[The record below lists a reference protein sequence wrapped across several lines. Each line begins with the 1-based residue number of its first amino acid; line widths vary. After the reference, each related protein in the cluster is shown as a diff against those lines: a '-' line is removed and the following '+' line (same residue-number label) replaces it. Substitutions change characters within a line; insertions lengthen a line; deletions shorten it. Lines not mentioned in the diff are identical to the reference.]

1 MPYHYPPQP
10 SPPSILYR
18 PRQAVSHPLS
28 HSLLVRLFLYANPT
42 LLNLLAPLVS
52 ISALSQCLTGRTLSN
67 HMISKPRIYTSWFF
81 LISYVFLGIA
91 RDNVVLVQENGE
103 ATVFALRQRIGCEGT
118 YLAKFCGDIVVDS
131 DNAGC
136 CARNDDKVIVS
147 ALSKKGHLVVQLV
160 LGIMDQISI
169 PTIDFRGGHNH
180 LQECGRN
187 ELINNGVVDPW
198 FELDSEDLDSL
209 YSVFDL
215 KYQEN
220 NTSDKQVQLL
230 EDQQQNISDHW
241 TQGDDSSNMD
251 LPLEAYNKIQPR
263 VPRLAISNNNNNN
276 IPSEISQ
283 CGVWGKATKD
293 MELVHLFLAA
303 AEEVDQQQFHLASQ
317 SIARNPIQRLCF
329 YFGEALQERI
339 DREIG
344 RSPSFERKLRF
355 LSTLALGTTPESL
368 TCHQEIPFG
377 EVMKFAGVQAVIE
390 NVKGATKI
398 HLVDFNIRTGIQCTG
413 LMQALAEQQR
423 DCPIELLKITVIGH
437 QQKEKIKETGKRLQ
451 NLRVESV
458 NVKADETV
466 AVYCYI
472 VLRTMIC
479 MQDYLDNTIRVII
492 GLRPSV
498 VVVCEVEASHNSPS
512 FFNRSVDALF
522 FYSVFFDCF
531 EDCMDRE
538 NLVRKRIEVFHIGE
552 GIRNIIAAEDAERF
566 TRNVK
571 LDVWRAYFARFG
583 MVEMELSESSWYQA
597 NLISH
602 GSSCSVQN
610 DEKALLVGWKG
621 TPIESVSIWKFL

>member
-1 MPYHYPPQP
+1 
-10 SPPSILYR
+10 
-18 PRQAVSHPLS
+18 
-28 HSLLVRLFLYANPT
+28 
-42 LLNLLAPLVS
+42 
-52 ISALSQCLTGRTLSN
+52 
-67 HMISKPRIYTSWFF
+67 
-81 LISYVFLGIA
+81 
-91 RDNVVLVQENGE
+91 
-103 ATVFALRQRIGCEGT
+103 
-118 YLAKFCGDIVVDS
+118 
-131 DNAGC
+131 
-136 CARNDDKVIVS
+136 
-147 ALSKKGHLVVQLV
+147 
-160 LGIMDQISI
+160 MDQISI
-169 PTIDFRGGHNH
+169 PTIDFSGGHNH
-180 LQECGRN
+180 LQEWGRN

-220 NTSDKQVQLL
+220 TSDKQVQLL
-230 EDQQQNISDHW
+230 EIQQQNISDHW
-241 TQGDDSSNMD
+241 TQSDGSSNMD
-251 LPLEAYNKIQPR
+251 LPLKASNGIQPR
-263 VPRLAISNNNNNN
+263 VPRLDNIHGEKINPISLSSLELSNNCGRLFKKSSEENLSNIISNEARVSN
-276 IPSEISQ
+276 IPKLSTEEILRVAGERYIQYSTQ
-283 CGVWGKATKD
+283 RVDGLSMFIHPYASSLSGLSIEQTKD
-293 MELVHLFLAA
+293 MELVHLLLAA

-317 SIARNPIQRLCF
+317 SIARCLWKASVTGNPIQRLCF

-377 EVMKFAGVQAVIE
+377 QVMQFAGVQAVIE

-423 DCPIELLKITVIGH
+423 DCPIELLKITAIGH
-437 QQKEKIKETGKRLQ
+437 QEKEKIEETGKRLQ
-451 NLRVESV
+451 SFANSLKLPFSFDIVFMSDMKDLKVESV

-466 AVYCYI
+466 AVYCYT

-479 MQDYLDNTIRVII
+479 RQDYLDNTMRVIR

-498 VVVCEVEASHNSPS
+498 VVVCEVEANHNSPS
-512 FFNRSVDALF
+512 FLNRFVEALF
-522 FYSVFFDCF
+522 FYSVLFDCF
-531 EDCMDRE
+531 ADCMDRE

-552 GIRNIIAAEDAERF
+552 GIRNMIAAEDAERF

-597 NLISH
+597 NLILKQFPH
-602 GSSCSVQN
+602 GSSCNVQN
-610 DEKALLVGWKG
+610 DGKALLVGWKG
-621 TPIESVSIWKFL
+621 TPIESVSVWKFL

>member
-1 MPYHYPPQP
+1 
-10 SPPSILYR
+10 
-18 PRQAVSHPLS
+18 
-28 HSLLVRLFLYANPT
+28 
-42 LLNLLAPLVS
+42 
-52 ISALSQCLTGRTLSN
+52 
-67 HMISKPRIYTSWFF
+67 
-81 LISYVFLGIA
+81 
-91 RDNVVLVQENGE
+91 
-103 ATVFALRQRIGCEGT
+103 
-118 YLAKFCGDIVVDS
+118 
-131 DNAGC
+131 
-136 CARNDDKVIVS
+136 
-147 ALSKKGHLVVQLV
+147 
-160 LGIMDQISI
+160 MDQISI
-169 PTIDFRGGHNH
+169 PTIDFSGGHNH

-187 ELINNGVVDPW
+187 ELINNGIVDPW

-220 NTSDKQVQLL
+220 TSDKQVQLL
-230 EDQQQNISDHW
+230 EIQQQNISDHW
-241 TQGDDSSNMD
+241 TQSDGSSNMD
-251 LPLEAYNKIQPR
+251 LPLKASNGIQPR
-263 VPRLAISNNNNNN
+263 VPRLDNIHGEKINPISLSSLELLNNCGRLFKKSSEENLSNVLSNEARVSN
-276 IPSEISQ
+276 IPKLSTEEILRVAGERYIQYSTQ
-283 CGVWGKATKD
+283 RVDGLSMFIHPYASSLSGFSIEQTKD
-293 MELVHLFLAA
+293 MELVHLLLAA

-317 SIARNPIQRLCF
+317 SIACCLWKASVTGNPIQRLCF

-377 EVMKFAGVQAVIE
+377 QVMQFAGVQAVIE

-423 DCPIELLKITVIGH
+423 DCPIELLKITAIGH
-437 QQKEKIKETGKRLQ
+437 QEKEKIEETGKRLQ
-451 NLRVESV
+451 SFANSLNLPFSFDIVFMSDMKDLKVESV

-466 AVYCYI
+466 AVYCYT

-479 MQDYLDNTIRVII
+479 RQDYLDNTMRVIR

-498 VVVCEVEASHNSPS
+498 VVVCEVEANHNSPS
-512 FFNRSVDALF
+512 FLNRFVEALF
-522 FYSVFFDCF
+522 FYSVLFDCF
-531 EDCMDRE
+531 ADCMDRE

-552 GIRNIIAAEDAERF
+552 GIRNMIAAEDTERF

-597 NLISH
+597 NLILKQFPH
-602 GSSCSVQN
+602 GSSCNVQN
-610 DEKALLVGWKG
+610 DGKALLVGWKG
-621 TPIESVSIWKFL
+621 TPIESVSVWKFL